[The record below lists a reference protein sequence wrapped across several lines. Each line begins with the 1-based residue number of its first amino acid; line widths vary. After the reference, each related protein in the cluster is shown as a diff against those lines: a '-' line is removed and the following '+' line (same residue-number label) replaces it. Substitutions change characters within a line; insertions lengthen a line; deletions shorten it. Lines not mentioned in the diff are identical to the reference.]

1 MLPVFPKARA
11 AMQKVSGDEMF
22 AGMWGVCPLLKQI
35 RVRPQTEGREASY
48 QREDGKVVE
57 MQYNLRRVERGVK
70 VEDAKG
76 LSPEEFLEFY
86 SNAGRELG
94 NMMMADLL
102 KGVGDAAEEVG
113 NVIGLEGKGLT
124 FEKYLEMTAKIYTEF
139 DDYGCPRPKS
149 VVLPPELLQ
158 KFQKDI
164 REWAADPMKR
174 AAIEEVMQ
182 RHRKK
187 FNEIEAGRRMV
198 D

>member
-11 AMQKVSGDEMF
+11 AMQKVGGDEMF

-48 QREDGKVVE
+48 QREDGKVVQ
-57 MQYNLRRVERGVK
+57 MQYDLRRVERGVK

-76 LSPEEFLEFY
+76 LSPEEFLEFH

-102 KGVGDAAEEVG
+102 KGVGEAAEEVG

-124 FEKYLEMTAKIYTEF
+124 FEKYLQMTAKIYTEF
-139 DDYGCPRPKS
+139 DDLGRPRPKS
-149 VVLPPELLQ
+149 VVLPPEMLQ
-158 KFQKDI
+158 KFQNDI
-164 REWAADPMKR
+164 REWAADPVKL